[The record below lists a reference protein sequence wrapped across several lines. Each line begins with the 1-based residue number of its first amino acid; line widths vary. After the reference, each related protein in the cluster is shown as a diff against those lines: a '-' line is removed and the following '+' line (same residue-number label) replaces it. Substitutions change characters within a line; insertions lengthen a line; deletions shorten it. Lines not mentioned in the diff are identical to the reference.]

1 MRFAALSVVLVVLL
15 CLGAAPVVADEAPSA
30 HEGLTASA
38 AVSDEIQP
46 NTDGM
51 STLTTGVHDTPSTE
65 FVINLQSNRDAD
77 WVVTVEYELETESQ
91 REAFSTVAAEFEDGT
106 APQGG
111 LSVDL
116 YENIAGFA
124 SEETGREMA
133 IEDVDRTS
141 SLDGNTGTLR
151 LSFTWSQFLEEDGE
165 RLVFNDALQT
175 PQEGTWLTS
184 LSENQ
189 ELRITTPRGYA
200 ITSANVGFT
209 DNTVTIEGP
218 HTFDQDEHVRI
229 TLEPSAFAGT
239 TWELLGA
246 AAVVGAAIIGGA
258 LLLRRRDTEQA
269 APTTTPTD
277 SETTAATP
285 EPADPETPPA
295 DEPVDPPEDL
305 SLLADDERVLRLLE
319 DNGGRMRQ
327 ADIVSE
333 TDWSD
338 AKVSQLLSSMAD
350 DDRITKLR
358 IGRENLISLPDVDA
372 LDGSKRDENE

>member
-15 CLGAAPVVADEAPSA
+15 CLGAAPVVADKAPSA

-184 LSENQ
+184 LSEDQ

-295 DEPVDPPEDL
+295 DEPVESPEDL

>member
-15 CLGAAPVVADEAPSA
+15 CLGAAPVVADKAPSA

-295 DEPVDPPEDL
+295 DEPVESPEDL